1 MTITMVFILTL
12 LLFAHAWL
20 CARQVSYIGSQHN
33 DDIGRYAKAK
43 AYVALLSYMLDI
55 LWCALLLVSD
65 AFTTVFD
72 LTGLIITHWFL
83 RRLVLGSVQM
93 GIERHFGFGRMTWQI
108 LGKVILK
115 ALCLRLV
122 LTFGAVNLVFYYM
135 PMTSHMAVFLWV
147 WLVWFCLD
155 SAVITIRP
163 WLQSR
168 LDGLLKP
175 LDDAGLLNRVTHM
188 CLYAGYEPVD
198 VYVQDGS
205 QRTSHA
211 NARFEGIG
219 PFKRIVLN
227 DSLLDRLNEDE
238 ILSVIAHELGHHAH
252 RHIFKYQL
260 LKGGL
265 ALLGVLIFGQF
276 STSFSSLV
284 ISAPALAAVA
294 LPVLNAYIR
303 SCEYQA
309 DRFASFY
316 GGGAETFLRA
326 LDKIHVQNA
335 MMQKGDQFYD
345 AVYSGHPTPQARA
358 QYLRKIS
365 NGATKIHMAGG

>member
-1 MTITMVFILTL
+1 MTITMVLILTL
-12 LLFAHAWL
+12 LLSAHALL
-20 CARQVSYIGSQHN
+20 CARQVSYIGSRHK

-72 LTGLIITHWFL
+72 LTGLIITHWLL

-93 GIERHFGFGRMTWQI
+93 QVERYFGFGRMTWQI
-108 LGKVILK
+108 LGKVMLK

-135 PMTSHMAVFLWV
+135 PMTSHMAVFLLV

-155 SAVITIRP
+155 SAVIMLRP
-163 WLQSR
+163 WVQSR
-168 LDGLLKP
+168 LDCLLKP
-175 LDDAGLLNRVTHM
+175 LDDTDLLNRVTHM
-188 CLYAGYEPVD
+188 CLYAGFEPVD

-227 DSLLDRLNEDE
+227 DSLLNRLNKDE

-276 STSFSSLV
+276 STSVGSLV

-316 GGGAETFLRA
+316 GGRAEIFLRA

-335 MMQKGDQFYD
+335 MMQQGDQFYD
-345 AVYSGHPTPQARA
+345 AVYFGHPTPQDRA

-365 NGATKIHMAGG
+365 NGATKIHVAGG

>member
-1 MTITMVFILTL
+1 MTITMVLILTL
-12 LLFAHAWL
+12 LLSAHAWL
-20 CARQVSYIGSQHN
+20 CARQVSYIGSRHN

-65 AFTTVFD
+65 AFTTILD
-72 LTGLIITHWFL
+72 LTGLIITHWLL
-83 RRLVLGSVQM
+83 RCLVLGSVQM
-93 GIERHFGFGRMTWQI
+93 QVERHFGFGRMTWQI
-108 LGKVILK
+108 FGKVILK

-163 WLQSR
+163 WTQSR
-168 LDGLLKP
+168 LDCALKP
-175 LDDAGLLNRVTHM
+175 LEDADLLNRVTHM

-227 DSLLDRLNEDE
+227 DSLLDHLNEDE

-252 RHIFKYQL
+252 RHIFKFQL

-265 ALLGVLIFGQF
+265 TLLGILIFTQF
-276 STSFSSLV
+276 STSLSHLV
-284 ISAPALAAVA
+284 ISAPAISAVA
-294 LPVLNAYIR
+294 LPILNAYIR

-335 MMQKGDQFYD
+335 VIQAGDRVYD
-345 AVYSGHPTPQARA
+345 AVYFGHPRPQARA
-358 QYLRKIS
+358 QYLRKIN
-365 NGATKIHMAGG
+365 NGATKIHVAGG